1 VGVFLITKYLYTM
14 SKLNINEKFKVGPDE
29 YIKLFKNNNFELVV
43 PLTFEASK
51 KYGANAKWCTTSKC
65 DDTMFNKHNEM
76 GALAYLIVKNPEISQ
91 RLGNTKYGLFMNRP
105 DDNYLGGKYPAPTGI
120 MMYGDNNSILSQS
133 QVENEFDKLDLLSDY
148 YKMMRSFLDYS
159 QDKFSKESINEI
171 EIEPSERVVKSIC
184 DSQKFC
190 KAQGPITFGQ
200 LKAIVE
206 AAMSKRVRLH
216 IGEGGYKAFLRL
228 LPWFVPQVAVAG
240 FVGAAIRAANKILKP
255 ALTETTNYKSW
266 WGKTILRLFDVA
278 EGELNPSDP
287 FSKIFFVSD
296 GLIRMLDEENKVKF
310 ARYISQLASEQPNDE
325 PVPEYFVENELRNW
339 VNQRFLL
346 DPPLEPKNIKES
358 KDEYDGKATQ
368 IFNSLLKRYIPDNSI
383 FETWFTLPYSDNDR
397 FDVYVEY
404 SFDEK
409 DTTFWKVIND
419 MDDDEPTR
427 YEGTIYLK
435 INRLMVGDED
445 EDTWESASY
454 HDVPDWVW
462 SEDFEDSVIK
472 KIQPLLNSFNI
483 DVDFDYNFIKENI

>member
-1 VGVFLITKYLYTM
+1 M
-14 SKLNINEKFKVGPDE
+14 SKLNINE
-29 YIKLFKNNNFELVV
+29 
-43 PLTFEASK
+43 
-51 KYGANAKWCTTSKC
+51 
-65 DDTMFNKHNEM
+65 
-76 GALAYLIVKNPEISQ
+76 
-91 RLGNTKYGLFMNRP
+91 
-105 DDNYLGGKYPAPTGI
+105 
-120 MMYGDNNSILSQS
+120 
-133 QVENEFDKLDLLSDY
+133 
-148 YKMMRSFLDYS
+148 
-159 QDKFSKESINEI
+159 I
-171 EIEPSERVVKSIC
+171 EVEPSERVIKSIC
-184 DSQKFC
+184 DSEKFC

-228 LPWFVPQVAVAG
+228 LPWFFPQVAVAG
-240 FVGAAIRAANKILKP
+240 FIGASIRAANKILKP
-255 ALTETTNYKSW
+255 ALTETTNYKTW

-287 FSKIFFVSD
+287 FSKIFFISD
-296 GLIRMLDEENKVKF
+296 GLMRMLDEENKVKF

-346 DPPLEPKNIKES
+346 DPPLEPKTIKES

-368 IFNSLLKRYIPDNSI
+368 IFNSLIKKYIPDDST
-383 FETWFTLPYSDNDR
+383 FESWFTIPYSDNDR
-397 FDVYVEY
+397 VDVYVEY

-445 EDTWESASY
+445 EDTWESVSY
-454 HDVPDWVW
+454 HDVPDWIW

-472 KIQPLLNSFNI
+472 KIQPVLNSFNI